1 MATIADDIAAGVLP
15 DRVWFYSNYHC
26 NLSCTYCFTES
37 TPKTPKMALPP
48 EQILE
53 LARQAS
59 ELGYSQFGVTG
70 GEPFLLPYM
79 VDLLKDLAAIGP
91 TIVISNGTV
100 FGPRRFERVTEL
112 AGHDV
117 AIQISLDAPEPDLND
132 EMRGDEGFAKVTDL
146 IPRLVAA
153 GVKVR
158 IATTV
163 EPDRLDEHQ
172 HARLCELH
180 RRWGISDDDHIVRPV
195 IHRGRASEEG
205 MGTSLEYHQFPPE
218 LTFSVNGAY
227 WGAFGP
233 GFTNGRA
240 DTDLLITRTLD
251 PVAVPAGALQRL
263 AGGRPDGADAAIGI
277 R

>member
-1 MATIADDIAAGVLP
+1 MPTIAEDIAAGALP

-37 TPKTPKMALPP
+37 NPETPKMAMPP
-48 EQILE
+48 EQILD
-53 LARQAS
+53 LARQARD
-59 ELGYSQFGVTG
+59 LGYREFGVTG
-70 GEPFLLPYM
+70 GEPFLLPYL
-79 VDLLKDLAAIGP
+79 VDLLKELAAIGP

-100 FGPRRFERVTEL
+100 FGPRRFSKATEL

-117 AIQISLDAPEPDLND
+117 AVQISLDAPEPDLND
-132 EMRGDEGFAKVTDL
+132 EMRGANGFAKVTEVV
-146 IPRLVAA
+146 PRLVDA

-163 EPDRLDEHQ
+163 ESDRLDADQ
-172 HARLCELH
+172 HDKLCALH
-180 RRWGISDDDHIVRPV
+180 RSWGISDDDHIVRPV

-205 MGTSLEYHQFPPE
+205 LGTSLAYHQFPAE
-218 LTFSVNGAY
+218 LTFSANGAY

-240 DTDLLITRTLD
+240 DTDLLISRTID
-251 PVAVPAGALQRL
+251 PVVVPAAALQRL
-263 AGGRPDGADAAIGI
+263 ANGRPHGADSALGI